1 MERTVKTAGVVSGW
15 LLIAGRLMAAGIT
28 IDSVSPFGSDP
39 NAISGRVTG
48 VDFSQYVVA
57 PYIQVE
63 GSGWWTKPNNLAPT
77 VNINPDGT
85 WYVPDVA
92 TGGLD
97 RLATVIAAAV
107 YPKTL
112 TFPVTNGGN
121 GVPNYGYTAI
131 AFKER
136 WGTTI
141 DWQGYTWA
149 VKTSDSNPV
158 GPGSNRFVSTP
169 DAVWKDTNDKIHLT
183 VKPIASPTA
192 WDKGYG
198 SEIIQTQPLGYG
210 KYSFEIENS
219 LDDLPASV
227 TVAGFLW
234 DIRGGQAVNANRE
247 IDIEYSTWGVPTD
260 PNAQSVVQPWDSAG
274 NRHRITVPS
283 GTLKNTID
291 WRPSAVEFTVARQD
305 GTVVDTW
312 TYSGSDIPDPGHT
325 QFRFNSWINSIATEY
340 PTQSLDIALKSF
352 SFVPMPTMIW
362 KGGANGAPLSWPD
375 ERNWQ
380 AAAESPLPGRGP
392 KVVLGRAGCQLVLGV
407 CLLDLS
413 GATRTLGD
421 MEMDGY
427 ASTKIQGS
435 GSIVFDNG
443 SSSTALLN
451 VNAGASVQNNEIM
464 PSVSLTSDL
473 QIMIAS
479 NADQLLFSGPISGL
493 GALKK
498 SGSGKVILAGT
509 NTYGGGTVVTGGIL
523 EVGSANGLPSG
534 GDVTADA
541 GGTLLLDIGAGNNLN
556 LKTVAGTGDTT
567 IASGSLTV
575 DAIVQ
580 DTLTIGAGAS
590 VVIRPAVA
598 GQVSEVPEP
607 GTIALLV
614 TGSLCLVAVLSRR
627 RRD

>member
-1 MERTVKTAGVVSGW
+1 
-15 LLIAGRLMAAGIT
+15 MAASIT

-63 GSGWWTKPNNLAPT
+63 GAGWWTKPFDTAPT
-77 VNINPDGT
+77 VNINLDGT
-85 WYVPDVA
+85 WHVPDVA

-97 RLATVIAAAV
+97 RLATVIAVAV

-112 TFPVTNGGN
+112 TFPITSGGR
-121 GVPNYGYTAI
+121 GVPDYGYTAI

-149 VKTSDSNPV
+149 VKTSDSTPV

-169 DAVWKDTNDKIHLT
+169 DAVWKDANDKIHLT
-183 VKPIASPTA
+183 VKPIVSPTT

-227 TVAGFLW
+227 TVAAFLW
-234 DIRGGQAVNANRE
+234 DCRGSSAVNANRE

-260 PNAQSVVQPWDSAG
+260 PNAQFVVQPWDSAG
-274 NRHRITVPS
+274 NRHRLTVPS

-291 WRPSAVEFTVARQD
+291 WRPSAIQFTIARQD

-312 TYSGSDIPDPGHT
+312 TYSGNDIPDPGHT

-340 PTQSLDIALKSF
+340 PTQNLDIALKSF

-375 ERNWQ
+375 ERNWT
-380 AAAESPLPGRGP
+380 AAADSPVPGRGL
-392 KVVLGRAGCQLVLGV
+392 KVVLGSPGCQLVLGV

-421 MEMDGY
+421 MEMEGY

-443 SSSTALLN
+443 SSSTAFLN
-451 VNAGASVQNNEIM
+451 VNAGASVQNNEIV
-464 PSVSLTSDL
+464 PAVALTSDL
-473 QIMIAS
+473 QITIAS

-493 GALKK
+493 GALKV
-498 SGSGKVILAGT
+498 SGSGKVILGGT
-509 NTYGGGTVVTGGIL
+509 NTYSGGTVVNGGVL
-523 EVGSANGLPSG
+523 QVGSANGLLSG
-534 GDVTADA
+534 NDVTVGA
-541 GGTLLLDIGAGNNLN
+541 GGTLLLDIGASNSINLGRID
-556 LKTVAGTGDTT
+556 GTGDMT
-567 IASGSLTV
+567 IATGSLAV
-575 DAIVQ
+575 DSICQ

-590 VVIRPAVA
+590 VVIRPTGA
-598 GQVSEVPEP
+598 GQASEVPEP

-614 TGSLCLVAVLSRR
+614 TGCLCLLTVFSRR
-627 RRD
+627 RKG